1 MIKPYRKYEARNKK
15 EMTDGAALHLLD
27 ELKENRYPYAY
38 CKEVA
43 KKLDELVEQRQE
55 ELDEAARGKLYA
67 P

>member
-1 MIKPYRKYEARNKK
+1 MIKPFRKYEARNKK
-15 EMTDGAALHLLD
+15 EMTVSAALHIIE
-27 ELKENRYPYAY
+27 ELKENRYPYTY

-55 ELDEAARGKLYA
+55 ELDDAARGKLYA